1 MRCQLCE
8 SPRAVIL
15 DRTNED
21 VDSWVRGNQSVRA
34 QIVALLGVD
43 VRIVKIQ
50 LCECPDCDLVYPLV
64 RLPLEPV
71 AKRSL
76 RFNSQ
81 RRN

>member
-15 DRTNED
+15 DRTDEE
-21 VDSWVRGNQSVRA
+21 VDSWVRGHQSVRA
-34 QIVALLGVD
+34 E
-43 VRIVKIQ
+43 IVKLLAIDFKLVHIQ
-50 LCECPDCDLVYPLV
+50 LCECPDCDVIYPLV

-71 AKRSL
+71 KKRSL

>member
-15 DRTNED
+15 DRTDEE
-21 VDSWVRGNQSVRA
+21 VDSWVRGHQSVRA
-34 QIVALLGVD
+34 EIVKLLGIEFRL
-43 VRIVKIQ
+43 VRVQ

-71 AKRSL
+71 SRRSVRL
-76 RFNSQ
+76 TSKA
-81 RRN
+81 RN